1 MHPELDLLIRFIDG
15 EGDLRECRGVRL
27 HLANCQECRLEAAYL
42 LRAVRHSRTG
52 APRTAET
59 LARIRR
65 WESER
70 WQDVRGGGAVKSRV
84 ASEISPFLGRDA
96 SGRILMRVSDQD
108 EDLLCTIE
116 SVLTAFLGRAAAP
129 RLVSHVVDRA
139 IMRI

>member
-1 MHPELDLLIRFIDG
+1 MHPELDLLIRFIEG
-15 EGDLRECRGVRL
+15 EGDLTEYRGVRL
-27 HLANCQECRLEAAYL
+27 HLADCQECRLEAAHL
-42 LRAVRHSRTG
+42 LRAARSSRPG

-65 WESER
+65 WEAER
-70 WQDVRGGGAVKSRV
+70 SQEVRGGQAVKSRV
-84 ASEISPFLGRDA
+84 ASEISPFLGPDA
-96 SGRILMRVSDQD
+96 SGRILMRVSDQC